1 MIKTQDSAALLSNA
15 DAKTGKVR
23 LVIRARILS
32 DASTP
37 ASGVSAPQ
45 NRRTLAIAVTVIVVL
60 ALIWLGVGAFKHS
73 SNSPA
78 THARNAPPQSSL
90 SASSRTQP
98 SASSRAIAP
107 VPTNKTPNQV
117 DAQAQPDAAMASVN
131 EVLPKPSRGS
141 LATIRGT
148 IVISIRV
155 VLNADGSVRTATSQ
169 IPGPSRYFERLALQS
184 AKQWT
189 FTPTRSE
196 EPRAM
201 YVRFDFT
208 RDGVTARAA
217 STQPS

>member
-1 MIKTQDSAALLSNA
+1 LIKTQDSAGLLSNA
-15 DAKTGKVR
+15 DAKTGTVR

-37 ASGVSAPQ
+37 ASGLSAPQ
-45 NRRTLAIAVTVIVVL
+45 NRRSLAIAVTVIVAL
-60 ALIWLGVGAFKHS
+60 ALIWLGIGAFKHS
-73 SNSPA
+73 SNSPPA
-78 THARNAPPQSSL
+78 AQARNAPPQASL
-90 SASSRTQP
+90 SASSRSQS
-98 SASSRAIAP
+98 SASAP
-107 VPTNKTPNQV
+107 VPTKSAPTQV
-117 DAQAQPDAAMASVN
+117 DAQRQSDAAMASVN

-189 FTPTRSE
+189 FTPTHSQ
-196 EPRAM
+196 EPRTM
-201 YVRFDFT
+201 FVRFDFT

-217 STQPS
+217 PTQT